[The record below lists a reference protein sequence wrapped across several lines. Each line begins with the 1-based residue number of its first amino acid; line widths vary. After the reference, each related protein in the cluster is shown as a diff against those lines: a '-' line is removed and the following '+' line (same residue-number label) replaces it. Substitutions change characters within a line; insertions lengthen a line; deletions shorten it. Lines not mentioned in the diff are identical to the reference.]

1 MSELNRLKNALGE
14 ENLNEISKDTMSS
27 YMMKAS
33 DKNVKDAVD
42 LVKKG
47 KKMSNTEYADADQK
61 IKKRDKNIRKV
72 ISKLNKPV
80 KESKDAREYDYEGEM
95 AKNDLHIITMH
106 AEKIAE
112 LLDDN
117 TNMPEWV
124 QSKLTLAKDYMQ
136 TISDYL
142 CAEMREDIDEACWKG
157 YVQLGMKEKDGKT
170 VPNCI
175 PTSKVPR
182 KAKIKSEDVSES
194 SDYFRR
200 RQKEE
205 DIISGKKPAR
215 KRIPKSNDYFQ
226 RKAKEEK
233 NT

>member
-1 MSELNRLKNALGE
+1 MSELNRLKEILGKSV
-14 ENLNEISKDTMSS
+14 N
-27 YMMKAS
+27 
-33 DKNVKDAVD
+33 
-42 LVKKG
+42 
-47 KKMSNTEYADADQK
+47 
-61 IKKRDKNIRKV
+61 
-72 ISKLNKPV
+72 
-80 KESKDAREYDYEGEM
+80 ESKDAREYDYEGEM

-142 CAEMREDIDEACWKG
+142 CAEMKEGVDEACWKG
-157 YVQLGMKEKDGKT
+157 YTQVGMKMKGGKK
-170 VPNCI
+170 VPNCVPGKGVPKQVKEENI
-175 PTSKVPR
+175 QEVSKSTMSSYMM
-182 KAKIKSEDVSES
+182 KASDKNVKDAVDLVKKGRDMSNSEYSDADRKIKKRDSSIKKVISKLNKPVQES
-194 SDYFRR
+194 SDYMRR

-215 KRIPKSNDYFQ
+215 KRIPKGNDYFQ
-226 RKAKEEK
+226 RRKKQDE
-233 NT
+233 NI

>member
-1 MSELNRLKNALGE
+1 MSELNRLKEALSKE
-14 ENLNEISKDTMSS
+14 TLEEISKDTMSS

-47 KKMSNTEYADADQK
+47 RKMSNSEYSDADQK

-72 ISKLNKPV
+72 ISKLNKSV
-80 KESKDAREYDYEGEM
+80 QESKDAREYDYEGEM

-142 CAEMREDIDEACWKG
+142 CAEMKEDIDEACWKG
-157 YVQLGMKEKDGKT
+157 YVQLGMKEKDGKV

-182 KAKIKSEDVSES
+182 KAKIKSEDVNES

-215 KRIPKSNDYFQ
+215 KRIPKGNDYFQ
-226 RKAKEEK
+226 RRKKQDE
-233 NT
+233 NV

>member
-1 MSELNRLKNALGE
+1 MTELNRLKSALGSK
-14 ENLNEISKDTMSS
+14 ENLDEISNSVKSS
-27 YMMKAS
+27 YVKKAIN
-33 DKNVKDAVD
+33 KNIEDSGN
-42 LVKKG
+42 LIKKG
-47 KKMSNTEYADADQK
+47 KDMSNKEYADANQK
-61 IKKRDKNIRKV
+61 LDKRDKNIKKV
-72 ISKLNKPV
+72 ISKLSKPV
-80 KESKDAREYDYEGEM
+80 QESKDPKEYDYEGEM

-106 AEKIAE
+106 AERIAE

-142 CAEMREDIDEACWKG
+142 CAEMREDMDEACWKG
-157 YVQLGMKEKDGKT
+157 YVQLGMKEKGGKT

-194 SDYFRR
+194 SD
-200 RQKEE
+200 KTLV
-205 DIISGKKPAR
+205 KKR
-215 KRIPKSNDYFQ
+215 MPKW
-226 RKAKEEK
+226 
-233 NT
+233 